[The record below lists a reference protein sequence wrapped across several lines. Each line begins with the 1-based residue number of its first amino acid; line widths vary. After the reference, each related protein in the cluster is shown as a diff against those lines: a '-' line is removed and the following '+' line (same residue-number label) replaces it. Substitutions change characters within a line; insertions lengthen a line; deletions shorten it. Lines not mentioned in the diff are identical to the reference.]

1 MFYYL
6 NSRSEPCGPHRKE
19 ELFYMLKTGKLAAS
33 TLVAKDGGEAWEPLQ
48 QLYTQHRLTTRCPR
62 CGADTAPAI
71 AANAQVQPPLYCEH
85 CHEQLRAAVPGNVLS
100 NIAFAL
106 QHLFRF
112 KGCATRA
119 EFWSML
125 LLYIFLVPA
134 LLAGTIY
141 LTIQY
146 YGAAAG
152 VVNSIIIFCCCV
164 WGALLI
170 ILAALCARRM
180 RDAGFSTSMVWW
192 LLLYPMSPLC
202 TYLSFTLYPHYN
214 HPVHRALMSLSP
226 FCLIMA
232 SFITLVI
239 LARALYPTHNR
250 P

>member
-1 MFYYL
+1 
-6 NSRSEPCGPHRKE
+6 
-19 ELFYMLKTGKLAAS
+19 MLKTGKLPAC

-62 CGADTAPAI
+62 CGGYTAPAI
-71 AANAQVQPPLYCEH
+71 SPNAQPQPPLYCEH
-85 CHEQLRAAVPGNVLS
+85 CHEQLRAAVPGNVFS
-100 NIAFAL
+100 NVAFAW

-112 KGCATRA
+112 NGCATRA

-141 LTIQY
+141 LLLQY
-146 YGAAAG
+146 CGAAAG
-152 VVNSIIIFCCCV
+152 VLNAIVILCCNV
-164 WGALLI
+164 WGIVLLV
-170 ILAALCARRM
+170 LMALCARRL
-180 RDAGFSTSMVWW
+180 RDAGFSASLAWW
-192 LLLYPMSPLC
+192 LLLYPLSPLC
-202 TYLSFTLYPHYN
+202 SYLSFTLYPHYH
-214 HPVHRALMSLSP
+214 HPVHRVLMFMSP

-232 SFITLVI
+232 MFITLVI

>member
-1 MFYYL
+1 
-6 NSRSEPCGPHRKE
+6 
-19 ELFYMLKTGKLAAS
+19 MLKTGKLPAC
-33 TLVAKDGGEAWEPLQ
+33 TLVAKDGGQAWVPLA

-62 CGADTAPAI
+62 CGAETAPAI
-71 AANAQVQPPLYCEH
+71 AANAQAQPPLYCEH

-141 LTIQY
+141 LLLQY
-146 YGAAAG
+146 CGAAAG
-152 VVNSIIIFCCCV
+152 VLNAIVILCCSV
-164 WGALLI
+164 WGIVLLVMM
-170 ILAALCARRM
+170 ALCARRL

-214 HPVHRALMSLSP
+214 HPVHRVLMFMSP

>member
-1 MFYYL
+1 
-6 NSRSEPCGPHRKE
+6 
-19 ELFYMLKTGKLAAS
+19 MLKTGKLAAC
-33 TLVAKDGGEAWEPLQ
+33 TLVAKDGGQAWVPLA
-48 QLYTQHRLTTRCPR
+48 QLYAQHRLTTRCPR
-62 CGADTAPAI
+62 CGAETVPAI

-112 KGCATRA
+112 NGCATRA

-141 LTIQY
+141 LLLQY
-146 YGAAAG
+146 CGAAAG
-152 VVNSIIIFCCCV
+152 VLNAIVILCCSV
-164 WGALLI
+164 WGIVLLV
-170 ILAALCARRM
+170 LMALCARRL
-180 RDAGFSTSMVWW
+180 RDAGFSASLAWW
-192 LLLYPMSPLC
+192 LLLYPLSPLC
-202 TYLSFTLYPHYN
+202 SYLSFTLYPHYN
-214 HPVHRALMSLSP
+214 HPVHRVLMFMSP

-232 SFITLVI
+232 SFITLLI

>member
-19 ELFYMLKTGKLAAS
+19 ELFYMLKTGKLAAC

-152 VVNSIIIFCCCV
+152 VVNSIITFCCCV

-180 RDAGFSTSMVWW
+180 RDAGFNASMAWW

-202 TYLSFTLYPHYN
+202 TYLSFTLYPHYH

-239 LARALYPTHNR
+239 LVRALYPTHNR

>member
-1 MFYYL
+1 
-6 NSRSEPCGPHRKE
+6 
-19 ELFYMLKTGKLAAS
+19 MLKTGKLPAC
-33 TLVAKDGGEAWEPLQ
+33 TLVAKDGGEAWEPLA
-48 QLYTQHRLTTRCPR
+48 QLYTQHRLTTRCPC

-71 AANAQVQPPLYCEH
+71 SSGAQAQPPLYCEH

-112 KGCATRA
+112 KGCATRT

-125 LLYIFLVPA
+125 LLYVFLVPA

-141 LTIQY
+141 LLLQY
-146 YGAAAG
+146 CGAAAG
-152 VVNSIIIFCCCV
+152 VLNAIVILCCSV
-164 WGALLI
+164 WGIVLLV
-170 ILAALCARRM
+170 LMALCARRL
-180 RDAGFSTSMVWW
+180 RDAGFSASLAWW

-232 SFITLVI
+232 IFITLVI